1 MTSKSQNAQAIPSM
15 QHPSVYRIRVNGGLD
30 QSWSERLAGMT
41 ITTTCG
47 RNTADSTKL
56 EGQLLDQAALTGIL
70 NTLYDLQLP
79 LVSVECLDCTNSENE
94 HGRE

>member
-1 MTSKSQNAQAIPSM
+1 MTSKSQPPQTLPSM
-15 QHPSVYRIRVNGGLD
+15 KYPSIYRIRVNGCLG

-41 ITTTCG
+41 ITNIGG
-47 RNTADSTKL
+47 RETAESTIL

-79 LVSVECLDCTNSENE
+79 LVSVECLDCANVEKE
-94 HGRE
+94 GGKK